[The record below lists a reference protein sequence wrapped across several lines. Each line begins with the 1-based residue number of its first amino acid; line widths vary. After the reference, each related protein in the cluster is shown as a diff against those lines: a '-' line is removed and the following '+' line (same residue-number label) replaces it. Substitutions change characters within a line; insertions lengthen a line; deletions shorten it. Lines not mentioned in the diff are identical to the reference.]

1 MTIRENANIIH
12 LQMEILESETDRLTG
27 KKCSKL
33 AYGSNFNLK
42 NESESA
48 VEALAI
54 QFI

>member
-1 MTIRENANIIH
+1 MKF
-12 LQMEILESETDRLTG
+12 LSVVESETE
-27 KKCSKL
+27 KESVPKL